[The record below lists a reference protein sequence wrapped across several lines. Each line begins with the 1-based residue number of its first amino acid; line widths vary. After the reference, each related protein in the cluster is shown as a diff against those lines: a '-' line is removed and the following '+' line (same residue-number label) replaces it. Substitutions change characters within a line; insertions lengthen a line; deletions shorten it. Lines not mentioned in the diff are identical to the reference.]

1 MEVPILSTRE
11 TRMTADGRKEQVM
24 VDKEIRAEIDK
35 LKQRYR
41 DLGGSIDDLLE
52 AISRGSTGTSEK
64 MLGAELHKA
73 RLELAS
79 IARRLQGLQNDDD

>member
-1 MEVPILSTRE
+1 MKLEPE
-11 TRMTADGRKEQVM
+11 TKV
-24 VDKEIRAEIDK
+24 EIDK
-35 LKQRYR
+35 LKGRYK

-64 MLGAELHKA
+64 MLSTELHRA
-73 RLELAS
+73 RMELAS

>member
-1 MEVPILSTRE
+1 
-11 TRMTADGRKEQVM
+11 MTVKP
-24 VDKEIRAEIDK
+24 EIKVEIDK
-35 LKQRYR
+35 LKNRYR

-52 AISRGSTGTSEK
+52 AISRGTTGTSEK
-64 MLGAELHKA
+64 MLSTELHRA

>member
-1 MEVPILSTRE
+1 
-11 TRMTADGRKEQVM
+11 MTVKT
-24 VDKEIRAEIDK
+24 EIRVEIDK
-35 LKQRYR
+35 LKNRYR

-52 AISRGSTGTSEK
+52 AISRGTTGTSEK
-64 MLGAELHKA
+64 MLSTELHRA

>member
-1 MEVPILSTRE
+1 
-11 TRMTADGRKEQVM
+11 MTAVRDGQTETAGAQEGRGIM
-24 VDKEIRAEIDK
+24 VDREVKAEIDK
-35 LKQRYR
+35 LKLRYR
-41 DLGGSIDDLLE
+41 DLGSSIDDLLE